1 MATLSTGNQIYLCHF
16 CSDEFSNRAMLIA
29 HFPFCQINKST
40 TQLNEKLPQPPQ
52 LNQTQRDILYM
63 VKLHPLTSQFS
74 SNNFNHHPSPT
85 SLDPQ
90 IPLSN
95 LYSCGYLSS
104 TKQSSFDDSYCIY
117 NNNTPI
123 YIPENDVVDNNNDE
137 NQENSNILNQKL
149 PTYHIYKYSR
159 RERDRY
165 YTRMKHRLSSSITAT
180 GSSTLHIDT
189 SMTNVP
195 SSSLHT
201 DTTQTHTD
209 TASNTVTMISSS
221 HITATD
227 SSTLH
232 TDTSITSIPSSSLHT
247 DTSQAHTDTSSS
259 TITVMS
265 SSPIIVTGSS
275 TLHTDT
281 SVASMQSSS
290 LHTDTSQAHTDTSP
304 ITVTGTS
311 TLHTDTAVTN
321 TQSSSSHTDTSSNT
335 ISMISSSPITGTG
348 SSTLHTDTSITY
360 APSSSLHTDTTQT
373 HTDTSVN
380 TVTMIS
386 SSHIIATDSSTLH
399 TDTAVTNTQ
408 SSSSHTDTSQAH
420 TDTSPFIVTSSS
432 TSHTDTSVTSMQS
445 SSLHTDTSQTHS
457 DTSLNTI
464 TMISSSP
471 IIGTGS
477 STLHTDTS
485 ITYAPSSSLHTDT
498 TQTHTDTSL
507 NTATM
512 ISNSP
517 ITATGSSTIHTDT
530 SVTSTQSSSL
540 HTDTSQTAG
549 SSLINTATIMSTTHV
564 TFSSY
569 SSSYIDVSHET
580 STSISSTLHTDTS
593 QTLTSTP
600 LNTVTMISSSHITA
614 TDSST
619 LHTDTSVASIQS
631 SSLHTDT
638 SQTHTDTSMNT
649 ITVTFNSPVTATV
662 SSTLHTDT
670 VVTGIQSSS
679 LHTDTSQTAVSS
691 LINTATVMS
700 TTLATF
706 SSYSSSHTDVSH
718 ETSSSISSTLHT
730 DTSQTLTSTPL
741 NTGSTA
747 SVSFLTATSSSILG
761 TDTSSTLLHTDTSQT
776 AGSSTINTATA
787 TSTSFVTFSTYSSL
801 HTDVSHETSTG
812 ISTSLHTDASQT
824 TGTSTLNTGTITFTL
839 SSNTVSGGSTHTDT
853 TSTFTATGSIPLSS
867 SYLSSTATIMSTSVH
882 TDTSHTDVSSLSST
896 LINTASTATLNLLST
911 QSGPTYSSYVTSVS
925 SGLTSVTMTSIT
937 ATSSVISSTESSIT
951 SSGATS
957 TITSQTTTVL
967 STSSSTVAASVTT
980 TQTAASTLITT
991 SITNI
996 TSATAVTS
1004 SILSSTSV
1012 TVSTTSSLTTTTP
1025 SQTYSIFT
1033 VFKVFS
1039 PEVFNPNNSTQVAA
1053 IQQGLVKVITVGF
1066 SCLNDSSNPQC
1077 ISSSRRRR
1085 QACPAYN
1092 VNIIPPITPI
1102 SNNGVNP
1109 QLYRV
1114 NYTVSDLC
1122 TAGLISATQV
1132 KAATDKVPTDQ
1143 KVALLGFTV
1152 DGDLV
1157 QSSSITTE
1165 PAVSTPDSK
1174 LWIIGAVLGPIAFV
1188 LLLIGICCFLY
1199 FKCRPRGNNPSSA
1212 QAVYNAPRMSRVQDY
1227 QTIPVEKKRD
1237 QATPA
1242 NNIRVLTQNDVH
1254 TSNTASAQH
1263 FTPIELQKPLHNQP
1277 QYPASVEIPMQEI
1290 RRQNDVERWRNKLR
1304 LQEKFEERYADPITD
1319 LDRLHNSSM
1328 ENKITPPNTN
1338 RSMPL
1343 QHDTRAFEA
1352 NVSNMFIQPVNEMNM
1367 YGQTLAAR
1375 RRPLASE
1382 IEEGRNQLHRLLDEV
1397 LDKTEPI
1404 QPIPPYN
1411 PDSETE
1417 RRKNRRQRRRVHSTT
1432 YDPRSSSIGPGNL
1445 HGHHI
1450 PVIPELSERPDPS
1463 LLRHHYSPYEAGDR
1477 AYEIE
1482 RYAPVALKPKYTSDD
1497 TDIRQRYG
1505 QSSYRSNPPLFYD
1518 DSRLTAGNV
1527 IAPNVYT
1534 VQNHQT
1540 RMHHNPQRQH
1550 RFNENEVYIDT
1561 IPKQRDGPRLLVQNA
1576 WSTSEED
1583 NNNAFQLKPSD
1594 LNNDGPKRNDFHDE
1608 YLIAKQSV
1616 VNTKN
1621 LISSIQDELQQIVGE
1636 PPSDNYHA

>member
-1 MATLSTGNQIYLCHF
+1 MRALFLLYYLFVQLTFTYSLNQYLGCFIDQLDNRDLQIFIGDYEQLTPAQCIIACRERNYDYAGIQYGNECRCGQQYGKYGRVSEDECNYACKTSEKCGGDYRNSIYSVIESVDRSKTDAICLNTVVGYQGCFSDATLITLTGFVNSIEECVSRCAINYNYAGIVNGNLCH
-16 CSDEFSNRAMLIA
+16 CGDDLNEPSVNTILCNIPCNGSRNNMTIDCCGGLDVLSVYDVKSYQYPSSDDRSK
-29 HFPFCQINKST
+29 INVRDGDPTAITQETSSHASVITTATTLSLNVTDHAST
-40 TQLNEKLPQPPQ
+40 TSHNFNLSDSSTASTLTTPHITIDANSTIGL
-52 LNQTQRDILYM
+52 L
-63 VKLHPLTSQFS
+63 LTSIQS
-74 SNNFNHHPSPT
+74 SNTT
-85 SLDPQ
+85 SSVT
-90 IPLSN
+90 LSN
-95 LYSCGYLSS
+95 
-104 TKQSSFDDSYCIY
+104 TSFITTVP
-117 NNNTPI
+117 NT
-123 YIPENDVVDNNNDE
+123 
-137 NQENSNILNQKL
+137 
-149 PTYHIYKYSR
+149 
-159 RERDRY
+159 
-165 YTRMKHRLSSSITAT
+165 
-180 GSSTLHIDT
+180 DT
-189 SMTNVP
+189 STVHQTDSTHLTN
-195 SSSLHT
+195 
-201 DTTQTHTD
+201 TTTI
-209 TASNTVTMISSS
+209 TVAITQSSS
-221 HITATD
+221 HIDTLPTTISTTKSISTTILTAQ
-227 SSTLH
+227 SSPH
-232 TDTSITSIPSSSLHT
+232 TDAAQTNIITIPISSSSPHT
-247 DTSQAHTDTSSS
+247 DATTTVTTGISSSAAHTDTSHIIDIITSNTIPITQSS
-259 TITVMS
+259 TVILNTQS
-265 SSPIIVTGSS
+265 SSHIGVSQ
-275 TLHTDT
+275 DT
-281 SVASMQSSS
+281 STSTFLSTHIDTTTIANTGITNTMTISTSPTISTSQSSS
-290 LHTDTSQAHTDTSP
+290 LHADTST
-304 ITVTGTS
+304 ITYT
-311 TLHTDTAVTN
+311 TLH
-321 TQSSSSHTDTSSNT
+321 
-335 ISMISSSPITGTG
+335 M
-348 SSTLHTDTSITY
+348 
-360 APSSSLHTDTTQT
+360 DTTQT
-373 HTDTSVN
+373 MTNSAVSTITTLPTSLL
-380 TVTMIS
+380 TIIS
-386 SSHIIATDSSTLH
+386 SSL
-399 TDTAVTNTQ
+399 
-408 SSSSHTDTSQAH
+408 
-420 TDTSPFIVTSSS
+420 
-432 TSHTDTSVTSMQS
+432 SHTDTSVTSV
-445 SSLHTDTSQTHS
+445 L
-457 DTSLNTI
+457 
-464 TMISSSP
+464 
-471 IIGTGS
+471 
-477 STLHTDTS
+477 
-485 ITYAPSSSLHTDT
+485 
-498 TQTHTDTSL
+498 
-507 NTATM
+507 
-512 ISNSP
+512 
-517 ITATGSSTIHTDT
+517 
-530 SVTSTQSSSL
+530 
-540 HTDTSQTAG
+540 
-549 SSLINTATIMSTTHV
+549 
-564 TFSSY
+564 
-569 SSSYIDVSHET
+569 
-580 STSISSTLHTDTS
+580 
-593 QTLTSTP
+593 
-600 LNTVTMISSSHITA
+600 
-614 TDSST
+614 
-619 LHTDTSVASIQS
+619 S

-638 SQTHTDTSMNT
+638 SQTHTDTSPST
-649 ITVTFNSPVTATV
+649 ITV
-662 SSTLHTDT
+662 
-670 VVTGIQSSS
+670 ISSS
-679 LHTDTSQTAVSS
+679 
-691 LINTATVMS
+691 
-700 TTLATF
+700 
-706 SSYSSSHTDVSH
+706 
-718 ETSSSISSTLHT
+718 
-730 DTSQTLTSTPL
+730 P
-741 NTGSTA
+741 
-747 SVSFLTATSSSILG
+747 
-761 TDTSSTLLHTDTSQT
+761 
-776 AGSSTINTATA
+776 
-787 TSTSFVTFSTYSSL
+787 
-801 HTDVSHETSTG
+801 
-812 ISTSLHTDASQT
+812 
-824 TGTSTLNTGTITFTL
+824 
-839 SSNTVSGGSTHTDT
+839 
-853 TSTFTATGSIPLSS
+853 
-867 SYLSSTATIMSTSVH
+867 
-882 TDTSHTDVSSLSST
+882 
-896 LINTASTATLNLLST
+896 
-911 QSGPTYSSYVTSVS
+911 
-925 SGLTSVTMTSIT
+925 IT
-937 ATSSVISSTESSIT
+937 ATSSTESSIT
-951 SSGATS
+951 SSVATS
-957 TITSQTTTVL
+957 TIASQTTTIL

-991 SITNI
+991 SITNT
-996 TSATAVTS
+996 TSATVVTS
-1004 SILSSTSV
+1004 SILSSASV
-1012 TVSTTSSLTTTTP
+1012 TVSATSSLTTTTP

-1039 PEVFNPNNSTQVAA
+1039 PAVFNPNNSTHVAA

-1077 ISSSRRRR
+1077 ISSRRRR
-1085 QACPAYN
+1085 QACPAYS
-1092 VNIIPPITPI
+1092 VNIIPPITLI

-1132 KAATDKVPTDQ
+1132 KEATDKVPTDQ
-1143 KVALLGFTV
+1143 KVALLGYTV

-1165 PAVSTPDSK
+1165 PAVSAPDSK

-1199 FKCRPRGNNPSSA
+1199 FKCRPRGNNPSTA

-1227 QTIPVEKKRD
+1227 QTIPADKKRD

-1242 NNIRVLTQNDVH
+1242 NNFRVLTQNDVH

-1263 FTPIELQKPLHNQP
+1263 FTPIELQKPLNNQP

-1518 DSRLTAGNV
+1518 DSRLTAENV
-1527 IAPNVYT
+1527 IAPDVYT

-1540 RMHHNPQRQH
+1540 RMRHNLQRQH

-1594 LNNDGPKRNDFHDE
+1594 LNNDAPKRNDFHDE